1 MLCPKCSSGMLG
13 LVMVLLSG
21 MMPEI
26 GFGKVL
32 GTSSFFLREVTLGEV
47 VRPVDA
53 ARDELVLSVR
63 IANLFLPVR
72 FGLSFFFGPFSI
84 LETLK
89 QRILLTRLNNRSER
103 FVCLVNHLR
112 LFDN

>member
-1 MLCPKCSSGMLG
+1 MG

-32 GTSSFFLREVTLGEV
+32 GTSSFFLREVTMGAGDV

-63 IANLFLPVR
+63 IANLLLPVP
-72 FGLSFFFGPFSI
+72 FGLPFFIGPFSI

-103 FVCLVNHLR
+103 FVCLVYHVR